1 MRKKIKRRNIKAIL
15 GLDLGQLDLLKKR
28 SELKR
33 QKEAKNR
40 AKKGLQEQKAGPNL
54 RFWGA
59 KVLFLEK
66 ETNNSREE
74 KEEILIFLLIREKD
88 LIAERA
94 GAGTRGGLIKE
105 NKIRVIIIMRRNW
118 GGLLVKIGFRLAK
131 VLISISL
138 GSWK

>member
-54 RFWGA
+54 RF
-59 KVLFLEK
+59 
-66 ETNNSREE
+66 
-74 KEEILIFLLIREKD
+74 
-88 LIAERA
+88 
-94 GAGTRGGLIKE
+94 
-105 NKIRVIIIMRRNW
+105 
-118 GGLLVKIGFRLAK
+118 
-131 VLISISL
+131 
-138 GSWK
+138 